1 MIETLKGLDLVN
13 KVATP
18 VPAAVQTFYD
28 TTLAKGSGPNGTI
41 LLTDILGIAAG
52 IPAND
57 TLDTAIDTI
66 TDLLAAGG
74 LTTLNGIYSD
84 MANVVNSV
92 YGTPPTITIPSGPA
106 AGVYA
111 DYESA
116 LLACIAAADV
126 AIGAIVAAN
135 SEAVA
140 TLNSSWFAMASNFC
154 VAPVLQDLASIDWT
168 VIPRNAQLPITAF
181 VTGIDGFGQ
190 NTAQGQSADFLEA
203 VADVTNQ
210 SGQALVGAMREGR
223 NRTALSTASI
233 SPNNEVPDVSLTP
246 PPQAELSDGEYTPA
260 QARTLVQDNL
270 SG

>member
-1 MIETLKGLDLVN
+1 
-13 KVATP
+13 

-52 IPAND
+52 IPA
-57 TLDTAIDTI
+57 TASLQDAITTI
-66 TDLLAAGG
+66 ADLLANGS

-92 YGTPPTITIPSGPA
+92 YGTPPTIIIPSGPA
-106 AGVYA
+106 AGTYA
-111 DYESA
+111 DYETA

-126 AIGAIVAAN
+126 AIGVVVAAN
-135 SEAVA
+135 AEAVA
-140 TLNSSWFAMASNFC
+140 TLNSSWFAMARNFC
-154 VAPVLQDLASIDWT
+154 TAPVLQDLASIDWT
-168 VIPRNAQLPITAF
+168 IIPRDAQLPITAF

-190 NTAQGQSADFLEA
+190 NTEQGQSADFLEA

-223 NRTALSTASI
+223 NRAALSTASI
-233 SPNNEVPDVSLTP
+233 QPNNTVPDLPLTP
-246 PPQAELSDGEYTPA
+246 PPQAQLSDGEYTPA
-260 QARTLVQDNL
+260 QARTLVQNNL
-270 SG
+270 TG